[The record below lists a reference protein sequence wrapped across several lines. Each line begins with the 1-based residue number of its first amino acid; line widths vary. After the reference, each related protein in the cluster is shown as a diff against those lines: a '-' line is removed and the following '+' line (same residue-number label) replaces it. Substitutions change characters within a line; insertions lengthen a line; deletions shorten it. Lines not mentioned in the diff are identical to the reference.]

1 MSGGLTVTSGQVFA
15 DSGMSVIGGLS
26 VGSGT
31 IGLPTYSVASLPQA
45 TVGSLAYAT
54 NGRKT
59 GEAAG
64 AGTGVLVAGGSS
76 GQWISV
82 MSGTTVL
89 A

>member
-1 MSGGLTVTSGQVFA
+1 MRS
-15 DSGMSVIGGLS
+15 
-26 VGSGT
+26 
-31 IGLPTYSVASLPQA
+31 SLPQA
-45 TVGSLAYAT
+45 TVGSLVYET

-82 MSGTTVL
+82 MSGMTVL